1 MTHAC
6 LELIWSGNIINF
18 NVGASVDL
26 DIPRSFWSRLAG
38 KYGNIFYWKDK
49 VKFPSHFDPCFVFLC
64 KWFISKLLCLLMHET
79 GRRRVH
85 WSCCNGNIKLLE
97 RTSGPKQLFRGEIV
111 PTWIWLP
118 ASDNMLQTPCQSFVT
133 NYVTHFGAVLLRM

>member
-1 MTHAC
+1 MW
-6 LELIWSGNIINF
+6 ELQWIWTYHVASGAVWRGNMETYSIGKIRWSF
-18 NVGASVDL
+18 LVTL
-26 DIPRSFWSRLAG
+26 IPVLFSS
-38 KYGNIFYWKDK
+38 
-49 VKFPSHFDPCFVFLC
+49 CFLC
-64 KWFISKLLCLLMHET
+64 KWFISKLLYLLMHET

-111 PTWIWLP
+111 STWIWLP
-118 ASDNMLQTPCQSFVT
+118 ASDNMLQTPGQSFVT